1 MHKEGKVVPLAAA
14 IDRGARTPLPCL
26 PVLLLQVRDKA
37 ALQLRQGLQAL
48 FDNTDVTLFEMADK
62 AAERCDQN
70 LYFEAMRDV
79 RLKRKSIERGFLDT
93 FHHTFAS
100 LGRADPLGGL
110 GEAQGSGN
118 KAQRER
124 ASAIDDMVARVL
136 SRDGLALQQLGLRLQ
151 ALLDRPVGEQQNP
164 VGPAALCGYFLEA
177 GRNLG
182 VGLRVKLILL
192 KLFERYVLRDV
203 EVLYAEANQLLAA
216 AGVLPELQPAPRR
229 RAEDRCLSAGRRP
242 SSLEAQG
249 ALGADSAGQAYFAS
263 LQTLLAPARGQ
274 NAPRLQRAAAAQP
287 ISTADLL
294 RLLSHLQHYVPA
306 TQAADDFALGQQ
318 LEQLLL
324 RVSVRSGT
332 RRRIATADEDMINL
346 IGLLFDFIH
355 NDDNLP
361 ASLRA
366 LIARLHIPLLKV
378 ALLDKGLFSRANHP
392 ARRLLNEIAG
402 AAIGWQSSAEGLRD
416 SLHVRVERIVQRLL
430 NDFTDDACLFA
441 ELLDEFLAFSQ
452 DERRRHEL
460 LEQRTRDAEEGR
472 ARTLQARQQVQQVL
486 NQRLRGRV
494 LPHVVVQMLVQAWS
508 QVLLLA
514 WLKQGEGSEAWRNG
528 LATLDT
534 LLASIAPHHDPQAC
548 QQLLQ
553 QVPGLLKALR
563 EGLAGVALDSTATRD
578 FFQQLEQLHLRACS
592 ASGGYRA
599 DGPPVLDEVLVDEDI
614 VLALAE
620 EPACAPLHLV
630 DGNAS
635 ALRQVQRLRIGSW
648 VEVFDEDDPLRC
660 KLVARIDSNDRLVF
674 ANRTGMKVREWN
686 TGSLAQALHRG
697 EVRVLD
703 DGALF
708 ERALESVLEGL
719 RQQQV
724 H

>member
-26 PVLLLQVRDKA
+26 PVVLLQVRDKA
-37 ALQLRQGLQAL
+37 ALQLRQGLQGL
-48 FDNTDVTLFEMADK
+48 FDNADDTLFEMADK
-62 AAERCDQN
+62 AFERCDQN
-70 LYFEAMRDV
+70 LYFEAMRDL

-93 FHHTFAS
+93 FYGTFAS
-100 LGRADPLGGL
+100 IGKLDPLGGL
-110 GEAQGSGN
+110 DGGESTGN
-118 KAQRER
+118 KSQRER
-124 ASAIDDMVARVL
+124 ASALDGMVARVL
-136 SRDGLALQQLGLRLQ
+136 SRDGVALQQLGLRLQ

-182 VGLRVKLILL
+182 VGLRVKLVLL

-203 EVLYAEANQLLAA
+203 DVLYAEANQLLAA

-229 RAEDRCLSAGRRP
+229 RAEDRRMSAGRR
-242 SSLEAQG
+242 SASLEAQG
-249 ALGADSAGQAYFAS
+249 QVGADSAGQAYFAS

-274 NAPRLQRAAAAQP
+274 IAPRLQAVAAARP

-294 RLLSHLQHYVPA
+294 RLLA
-306 TQAADDFALGQQ
+306 TQAADDFELGQQ

-346 IGLLFDFIH
+346 VGLLFEYIH

-378 ALLDKGLFSRANHP
+378 ALLDKGLFSRASHP

-402 AAIGWQSSAEGLRD
+402 AAIGWEKGGEGLRD
-416 SLHVRVERIVQRLL
+416 SLHVRVERIIQRLL
-430 NDFTDDACLFA
+430 NDFTEDPSLFA
-441 ELLDEFLAFSQ
+441 ELLDDFIAFSQ
-452 DERRRHEL
+452 DERRRNEL

-472 ARTLQARQQVQQVL
+472 ARTLQARQQVQHVL

-494 LPHVVVQMLVQAWS
+494 LPQVVVQMLVQAWS
-508 QVLLLA
+508 QVMLLA
-514 WLKQGEGSEAWRNG
+514 WLKQGEGSQAWHNA
-528 LATLDT
+528 LATLDA
-534 LLASIAPHHDPQAC
+534 LLASIAPHHGPQAC
-548 QQLLQ
+548 EQLLQ
-553 QVPGLLKALR
+553 ALPGLLKALR

-578 FFQQLEQLHLRACS
+578 FFLQLEQLHLRACS
-592 ASGGYRA
+592 TSQGPLA
-599 DGPPVLDEVLVDEDI
+599 DDHPELEAVLVAEDI

-620 EPACAPLHLV
+620 EPACAPLHV
-630 DGNAS
+630 ADGHAS
-635 ALRQVQRLRIGSW
+635 EQRQVQRLRIGTW
-648 VEVFDEDDPLRC
+648 VEVFDEDQPLRC
-660 KLVARIDSNDRLVF
+660 KLVARIDSSDRLVF

-686 TGSLAQALHRG
+686 IGSLALAMQRG

-703 DGALF
+703 DGLLF
-708 ERALESVLEGL
+708 ERALEAVLEGL
-719 RQQQV
+719 RQRQV
-724 H
+724 R